1 MIVKMVNIV
10 GNSSVIVKRVNIVE
24 SNFTFVKRVNIEEII
39 AATILAGKEDND
51 LLVYCMSEGAA
62 DILGGKKEKKR

>member
-24 SNFTFVKRVNIEEII
+24 SNFAFVKRVNMEEII
-39 AATILAGKEDND
+39 AATILEGEEDND

-62 DILGGKKEKKR
+62 DILGKKENKR